1 MAPDRGAPGTS
12 VRARLFE
19 RRGEPAALVVC
30 DSLGRVMAIELEAGR
45 VIADV
50 AVR

>member
-1 MAPDRGAPGTS
+1 
-12 VRARLFE
+12 LLE
-19 RRGEPAALVVC
+19 RRGGPAVLVVC